1 MESYLLV
8 KISVLILVKSTIE
21 LFIQHKDLL
30 IDGEYQFKVL
40 VHSVCQWKIM
50 KEAIESIV
58 FGNKTKDINSKAEFF
73 GKFYGRLINLLGS
86 NIK

>member
-1 MESYLLV
+1 
-8 KISVLILVKSTIE
+8 
-21 LFIQHKDLL
+21 
-30 IDGEYQFKVL
+30 
-40 VHSVCQWKIM
+40 M

-58 FGNKTKDINSKAEFF
+58 FGNKTKDTNSKAEFF